1 MWSFVWKRICAG
13 LFIVFVIYLL
23 SLEIQLSKGKGWNPI
38 NRFNPATLLC
48 RSKTRIMVFH
58 VHISMVERTF
68 NNDGHQF
75 HQYQQNERSLFIL
88 TELTEYKEDHNI

>member
-1 MWSFVWKRICAG
+1 
-13 LFIVFVIYLL
+13 
-23 SLEIQLSKGKGWNPI
+23 
-38 NRFNPATLLC
+38 
-48 RSKTRIMVFH
+48 MVFH

-88 TELTEYKEDHNI
+88 PELTEYKKRPQHMTLEI